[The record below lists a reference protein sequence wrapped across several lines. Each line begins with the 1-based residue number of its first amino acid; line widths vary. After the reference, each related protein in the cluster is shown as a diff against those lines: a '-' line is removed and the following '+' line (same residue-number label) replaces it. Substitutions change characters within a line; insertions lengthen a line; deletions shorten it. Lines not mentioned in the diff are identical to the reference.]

1 MTTRFTF
8 HMTDGTSL
16 RVAAQELSVKGPVRV
31 YEVAVGG
38 QQYILKFTTAFD
50 VAMHQRLLDDP
61 VTREYAVPLLRSL
74 RIGDWWKKVER
85 VEGRAS
91 WSRGPYKLM
100 PKLAT
105 GPPPGVNTE
114 PAVVLVAA
122 VHHLPVPG
130 DWMNRRNMLHRGD
143 KVLFFDF
150 DDEEHKLT
158 LFEQLRA
165 IYEAGSESSVAS
177 DSSL

>member
-8 HMTDGTSL
+8 HMADGTSL
-16 RVAAQELSVKGPVRV
+16 RLTAQELSVKGAVRV
-31 YEVAVGG
+31 YEVGVSG

-50 VAMHQRLLDDP
+50 VAMHQRILDNP
-61 VTREYAVPLLRSL
+61 LTREYAAPLFHSL
-74 RIGDWWKKVER
+74 RIEDEWRKVVR
-85 VEGRAS
+85 VEGRAA

-114 PAVVLVAA
+114 PAVTLVAA
-122 VHHLPVPG
+122 IHHLPVPG

-158 LFEQLRA
+158 LFEQLRSL
-165 IYEAGSESSVAS
+165 YEGEESSVAS
-177 DSSL
+177 DSSSL